1 MKVNHRIRPLLGA
14 LVVSV
19 GAVLAAPLAPS
30 SYHAVA
36 SPKPHAA
43 SKAVYVA
50 LGASDTVG
58 VGTPDPAR
66 DNWTAQLSKRLPK
79 GSRYLNLGVSGITLG
94 AAQGVE
100 LPRALAAH
108 PTVVTVWLAVNDLNA
123 QVPSLDYGREID
135 QLLASLQATH
145 ARVFVGN
152 VPDLSLVP
160 VYQKSGVPLAQIDAA
175 VQAYNSAIAAAAT
188 RHGATVVDLYT
199 HSKEIVGHSNYIS
212 GDGFH
217 PSIQGY
223 ALLAN
228 YFYSV
233 MHTHKAL

>member
-1 MKVNHRIRPLLGA
+1 MKTNYRLRFLLIA
-14 LVVSV
+14 LAAATGV
-19 GAVLAAPLAPS
+19 ALAAPLPL
-30 SYHAVA
+30 HAA
-36 SPKPHAA
+36 SPKPHTAP
-43 SKAVYVA
+43 KAVYVA

-58 VGTPDPAR
+58 VGTSNPAR
-66 DNWTAQLSKRLPK
+66 DNWTAQLAKHLPK
-79 GSRYLNLGVSGITLG
+79 GSRYVNLGVSGITLG

-100 LPRALAAH
+100 LPKALAAH

-123 QVPSLDYGREID
+123 QVPPSDYGREID
-135 QLLASLQATH
+135 QMLTSLQATH

-152 VPDLSLVP
+152 VPALSLVP

-175 VQAYNSAIAAAAT
+175 VQAYNGAIAAAAAK
-188 RHGATVVDLYT
+188 HGATVVDLYT

-212 GDGFH
+212 SDGFH
-217 PSIQGY
+217 PSIQDY

-233 MHTHKAL
+233 MHAHKAL